1 MRDNKQ
7 IAVIGAGI
15 VGLSTSYY
23 LQSSGHQ
30 VTIFDQNDP
39 GSGTSRGH
47 ASVIADYG
55 VPALN
60 QPDIWKNLFRYTFS
74 NNSPLSIKWS
84 YLPKMFPWIFK
95 FLQNCNSNSMNYT
108 AEHMTSLLKNALQSY
123 ETLLREIGAT
133 DLVTHKGVLYVWMN
147 EKEKPTHDQIEI
159 RKRNNVEQVSL
170 SKDEILDLEPN
181 LSSSI
186 KGGWYFPR
194 AHHTLNPDKIL
205 NKLFLKFT
213 EKMGKF
219 LKEKVVSVNHSFGK
233 FSINNKNYDC
243 LIVCGGAF
251 SKDLVNQLENKSIP
265 LETERGYHLEFL
277 GTQEYLTRPTCL
289 IDSGMYLTPLEYGIR
304 AAGTVE
310 LAGTTKKVNKSRL
323 NYIHHFAKQLI
334 PKLQEYQN
342 SWLGFRPT
350 LPDCLPIISKSPS
363 LENLY
368 YGFGHN
374 HLGWTLGP
382 ITGKVITGLVNGETQ
397 HNPAFSIDRYL

>member
-1 MRDNKQ
+1 
-7 IAVIGAGI
+7 
-15 VGLSTSYY
+15 
-23 LQSSGHQ
+23 
-30 VTIFDQNDP
+30 
-39 GSGTSRGH
+39 
-47 ASVIADYG
+47 
-55 VPALN
+55 
-60 QPDIWKNLFRYTFS
+60 
-74 NNSPLSIKWS
+74 
-84 YLPKMFPWIFK
+84 
-95 FLQNCNSNSMNYT
+95 
-108 AEHMTSLLKNALQSY
+108 
-123 ETLLREIGAT
+123 
-133 DLVTHKGVLYVWMN
+133 
-147 EKEKPTHDQIEI
+147 
-159 RKRNNVEQVSL
+159 
-170 SKDEILDLEPN
+170 
-181 LSSSI
+181 
-186 KGGWYFPR
+186 
-194 AHHTLNPDKIL
+194 
-205 NKLFLKFT
+205 
-213 EKMGKF
+213 MGKF

-289 IDSGMYLTPLEYGIR
+289 VDSGMYLTPLEYGIR

-323 NYIHHFAKQLI
+323 NYIHHYAKQLI

-382 ITGKVITGLVNGETQ
+382 ITGKVITGLVNGETP

>member
-1 MRDNKQ
+1 
-7 IAVIGAGI
+7 
-15 VGLSTSYY
+15 
-23 LQSSGHQ
+23 
-30 VTIFDQNDP
+30 
-39 GSGTSRGH
+39 
-47 ASVIADYG
+47 
-55 VPALN
+55 
-60 QPDIWKNLFRYTFS
+60 
-74 NNSPLSIKWS
+74 
-84 YLPKMFPWIFK
+84 
-95 FLQNCNSNSMNYT
+95 MNYT

-123 ETLLREIGAT
+123 ETLLSEIGAT
-133 DLVTHKGVLYVWMN
+133 DLVTHKGVLYVWIN
-147 EKEKPTHDQIEI
+147 EKEKPTYDQIEI

-289 IDSGMYLTPLEYGIR
+289 
-304 AAGTVE
+304 
-310 LAGTTKKVNKSRL
+310 
-323 NYIHHFAKQLI
+323 
-334 PKLQEYQN
+334 
-342 SWLGFRPT
+342 
-350 LPDCLPIISKSPS
+350 
-363 LENLY
+363 
-368 YGFGHN
+368 
-374 HLGWTLGP
+374 
-382 ITGKVITGLVNGETQ
+382 
-397 HNPAFSIDRYL
+397 